1 LTNQKFHSTIVCRTF
16 VRFIEWRNLIN
27 INYIKKTIV
36 YYTSPTI
43 IEKGALDIYIPVTV
57 RSVNYKNWRTILDL
71 CTCLECRSLHGKIY
85 DINEWKIVEPPLHEH
100 CRCKIEPMES
110 IFAGGAT
117 KNGEAG
123 ADFWLKNFG
132 ELPDYYVTKNELVA
146 LGWRD
151 GKKVSKFAP
160 GKMFS
165 KGIYDNYDG
174 HLPQAEGRIWYEA
187 DINYYEGKRNK
198 HRILWSNDGL
208 IFVTYD
214 HYATFYEIIGEDYGR
229 EENNYI
235 RLN

>member
-1 LTNQKFHSTIVCRTF
+1 M
-16 VRFIEWRNLIN
+16 N

-36 YYTSPTI
+36 YYTSPVI
-43 IEKGALDIYIPVTV
+43 IEKGALDTYEPVTV
-57 RSVNYKNWRTILDL
+57 QSVKYKNWRAILDL
-71 CTCLECRSLHGKIY
+71 RTCLECRSLHGKIY
-85 DINEWKIVEPPLHEH
+85 DINEWRIVEPPLHEH

-132 ELPDYYVTKNELVA
+132 ELPNYYVTESEAISMGLK
-146 LGWRD
+146 R
-151 GKKVSKFAP
+151 GKSPARYLS
-160 GKMFS
+160 GKMLTM
-165 KGIYDNYDG
+165 GIYNNSNG

-214 HYATFYEIIGEDYGR
+214 HYATFYEIIGENYGT
-229 EENNYI
+229 EENNHF